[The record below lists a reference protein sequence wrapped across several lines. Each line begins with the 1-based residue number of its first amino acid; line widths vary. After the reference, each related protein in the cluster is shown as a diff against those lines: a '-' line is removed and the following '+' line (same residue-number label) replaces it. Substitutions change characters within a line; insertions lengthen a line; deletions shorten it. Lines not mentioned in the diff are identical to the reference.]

1 VLAFPVAYYMARVA
15 SPRTRNI
22 LVVAVLTPLWASYLV
37 KAYVWRTML
46 GEEGIINWL
55 LAPFGL
61 ELQGKSSLG
70 LWLSFTYLWL
80 PFMILPIYAGLE
92 RIPNSLIEASADLGA
107 RAGRTFR
114 RVIMPIVL
122 PAAVAGSIFTFS
134 LTIGDFITPQI
145 VYQGK
150 QEPMEFTPMTGA
162 QGLRPVKPTKDNGE
176 RNKAGY
182 AFWNTIPYG
191 ATVEVK
197 TLIS

>member
-1 VLAFPVAYYMARVA
+1 MIKKDACLWPSHKDVQPEVQDLFPNGGKRV
-15 SPRTRNI
+15 
-22 LVVAVLTPLWASYLV
+22 
-37 KAYVWRTML
+37 
-46 GEEGIINWL
+46 
-55 LAPFGL
+55 
-61 ELQGKSSLG
+61 
-70 LWLSFTYLWL
+70 
-80 PFMILPIYAGLE
+80 
-92 RIPNSLIEASADLGA
+92 
-107 RAGRTFR
+107 
-114 RVIMPIVL
+114 
-122 PAAVAGSIFTFS
+122 
-134 LTIGDFITPQI
+134 I